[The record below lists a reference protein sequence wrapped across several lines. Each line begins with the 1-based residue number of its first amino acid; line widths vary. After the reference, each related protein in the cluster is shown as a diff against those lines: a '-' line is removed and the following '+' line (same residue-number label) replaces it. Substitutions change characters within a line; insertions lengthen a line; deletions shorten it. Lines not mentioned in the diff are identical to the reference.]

1 MREVKSLSYSSLS
14 LWESRPDEFYLTRLA
29 ERRSPR
35 QPQERPAAAGSAFD
49 ARVKSELYKVLKLG
63 SDPKYT
69 HAALFEA
76 QVEPHNRDWAG
87 PEGEYVF
94 QAYKTSGFYDELF
107 DYLKVSKE
115 APRFEFTVEAII
127 DGVPFTAKPDL
138 RWITPLGVHLIHDW
152 KVNGYC
158 SKNLTSPC
166 KSYIKVKDG
175 FSHDSEKPSRGDG
188 QEHREFLAL
197 LYKDIKINT
206 TYLEV
211 SNDKWADQLGMYGWS
226 LGEKIGDEDVV
237 LSVHQIVAK
246 PRSPKRP
253 LLRVASYRARVAA
266 AYQLQVADR
275 LKRCWD
281 SIQTGHIFADMSR
294 EESDGKCKLLDN
306 VAEGLQSTGSLE
318 DTYFN
323 EVTRPR
329 YRG

>member
-49 ARVKSELYKVLKLG
+49 ARVKSTLYAELKLG

-69 HAALFEA
+69 YPALFEA

-87 PEGEYVF
+87 PEGDFVF
-94 QAYKTSGFYDELF
+94 EAYKTSGFYNELLE
-107 DYLKVSKE
+107 YLKVSKE

-138 RWITPLGVHLIHDW
+138 RWMTPLDVHVIHDW
-152 KVNGYC
+152 KLNGYC

-166 KSYIKVKDG
+166 KSYMKVKDG
-175 FSHDSEKPSRGDG
+175 FIGKPSRGDG
-188 QEHREFLAL
+188 REHNEFLAYIHRDL
-197 LYKDIKINT
+197 TINT
-206 TYLEV
+206 TYLEI
-211 SNDKWADQLGMYGWS
+211 SNDKWADQLSMYGWS

-246 PRSPKRP
+246 PNGLRP
-253 LLRVASYRARVAA
+253 LLRVASYRARVAT
-266 AYQLQVADR
+266 AYQKSIAAR
-275 LKRCWD
+275 LKRCWNA
-281 SIQTGHIFADMSR
+281 IQTDHIFADLDCK
-294 EESDGKCKLLDN
+294 ESAEQCKLLDN
-306 VAEGLQSTGSLE
+306 VAEGLQSTGSEE
-318 DTYFN
+318 DAYFN
-323 EVTRPR
+323 EVTRAK